1 MDVNESM
8 DHLKRNVIFSKI
20 AVNVF
25 DVYYLCVDYAE
36 GSQLSPILFYS
47 PYLTITPLFGK
58 TPSPLERGIFAHFC
72 YNALN

>member
-36 GSQLSPILFYS
+36 GSQLPYFILF
-47 PYLTITPLFGK
+47 PLSNYHTSFWENSI
-58 TPSPLERGIFAHFC
+58 PP
-72 YNALN
+72 